1 MSPLLLFTGQHPA
14 LDPADFGLGFCRSL
28 HLGCPGQ
35 MDPHAHAASVTK
47 ALLDVLPGSG
57 IELMVVQGDT
67 SSALG
72 GALAGRGG
80 GIAIAHVEAGL
91 RTHDLRHPWPEE
103 EFRIAIDGF
112 AELMFAPT
120 ELSAANLRRERV
132 RGSVHVTGNTG
143 IDAVTAALG
152 HVQPAAGAEGRRSLL
167 VTCHR
172 RENWSDGIHGV
183 ADAVRRIARERLA
196 VATVVLHPNPKLAGE
211 VTELLGD
218 TPGVV
223 LSKPLDHRSTLSAML
238 GCDLVLSD
246 SGGMQEEAAALGV
259 PLLVLRDRTERPE
272 AIASANIELV
282 GTEPDRIV
290 RAVRR
295 RLGASAERAFRPAM
309 PFGDGRAAQR
319 IAKIIEE
326 WLSERPAPS
335 PAFHAYARRE

>member
-1 MSPLLLFTGQHPA
+1 MLFTGQHPG

-35 MDPHAHAASVTK
+35 VNPHTHAASVTK
-47 ALLDVLPGSG
+47 AILDLFPQSG
-57 IELMVVQGDT
+57 IELLIVQGDT

-91 RTHDLRHPWPEE
+91 RTHDLQRPWPEE

-132 RGSVHVTGNTG
+132 RGSVHVTDNTG
-143 IDAVTAALG
+143 IDAVTAALRD
-152 HVQPAAGAEGRRSLL
+152 VQAAARAAGRRSLL

-172 RENWSDGIHGV
+172 RENWGSGIHGV

-218 TPGVV
+218 TAGVV
-223 LSKPLDHRSTLSAML
+223 LSKPLDHRSTLAAML

-272 AIASANIELV
+272 AIASGNIELV
-282 GTEPDRIV
+282 GTEPDPIV

-309 PFGDGRAAQR
+309 PFGDGRAAER
-319 IAKIIEE
+319 IAEIIEE
-326 WLSERPAPS
+326 WLAAQPGLPPRFSTVPRTPES
-335 PAFHAYARRE
+335 W

>member
-1 MSPLLLFTGQHPA
+1 MLFTGQHPG
-14 LDPADFGLGFCRSL
+14 LDPAAFGLGFCRSL
-28 HLGCPGQ
+28 HLACPGQ
-35 MDPHAHAASVTK
+35 MDPHAHAATVTK
-47 ALLDVLPGSG
+47 ALLDVLPESG
-57 IELMVVQGDT
+57 VELLVVQGDT

-91 RTHDLRHPWPEE
+91 RTHDLRRPWPEE
-103 EFRIAIDGF
+103 EFRIAIDSF

-132 RGSVHVTGNTG
+132 RGRVYVTGNTG
-143 IDAVTAALG
+143 IDAVTAALRD
-152 HVQPAAGAEGRRSLL
+152 VQAATLAAGRRSLL

-172 RENWSDGIHGV
+172 RENWGEGIQGV
-183 ADAVRRIARERLA
+183 AEAVRRIAGERLA

-211 VTELLGD
+211 VTELLGG

-223 LSKPLDHRSTLSAML
+223 LSRPLDHRSTLAAML

-272 AIASANIELV
+272 AIACGNIELV
-282 GTEPDRIV
+282 GTDPDRIL

-295 RLGASAERAFRPAM
+295 RLSASAARAFQPAM
-309 PFGDGRAAQR
+309 PFGDGRAGER
-319 IAKIIEE
+319 IAQIIEE
-326 WLSERPAPS
+326 WLSERHAPE
-335 PAFHAYARRE
+335 PAFPAYARHA